1 MRNIKVSLFWG
12 VICVIYF
19 VITTASL
26 ASPTQDARGNKVSI
40 KETSQEGKVYALAG
54 YTYDYSHGSDLTF
67 ELSFSEIKMRS
78 LLFRL
83 GLFDNYT
90 LYGIEYLFHDSS
102 FGHSPFWLY
111 KGCALYAIKELQ
123 YIGIPVGFQSD
134 WGGYIEAV
142 PMLSR
147 SNSIILARIG
157 VKADA
162 GILKTIWNI
171 LSSIPLGSGW

>member
-1 MRNIKVSLFWG
+1 MPLFGG
-12 VICVIYF
+12 VIFIVIF
-19 VITTASL
+19 IVTTASL
-26 ASPTQDARGNKVSI
+26 ASFTEEAKENNNTI

-54 YTYDYSHGSDLTF
+54 YTYDYSYGSDLTF
-67 ELSFSEIKMRS
+67 ELSFSEKKMRS

-83 GLFDNYT
+83 GFFDNYT

-102 FGHSPFWLY
+102 YSQSPFWPY
-111 KGCALYAIKELQ
+111 KGFALYAIKELQ
-123 YIGIPVGFQSD
+123 YIGSPIGLQSD

-157 VKADA
+157 IKADA
-162 GILKTIWNI
+162 SILRTIWNM